1 MAQYDYIVIG
11 AGSAGAPVATRLA
24 ENPDTQVL
32 LLEAGGP
39 DSDFPDI
46 ADPGAWPY
54 KLQGTECD
62 YQYKSTPQEHAAGRV
77 GVVPRGRVL
86 GGTSSINALVWVRGH
101 SSDFDNWAYWGN
113 YGWDYRGVLPS
124 FRRSEN
130 SEYGENE
137 FHGAG
142 GPLSIRRFREDNSNP
157 VSVAM
162 LEAAL
167 ETGYPSTE
175 DFNGAEMQGAG
186 YNSVSIN
193 DDDTRAG
200 TYMYLRNAPSN
211 LTITTHAQVRR
222 LVIENGRCTGV
233 EYARTDGRN
242 GGLQRVEA
250 AQEVILSAGAIDSP
264 RLLML
269 SGVGPADHLRQMG
282 IDVKVDSP
290 GVGQNLM
297 DHLLTGVVY
306 ESKKDVPLAT
316 WANHSETTLF
326 WPDDE
331 RGVGL
336 CPGMQIQFIHIPF
349 APEGFTAP
357 EEGHGYTVTPG
368 PNRILSRGE
377 VTLSSASPDDAP
389 LINFNYLKEEAD
401 LAAHVRGIRMSRE
414 IGEAN
419 ALKEWRKREV
429 LPGPERKTDAELRDF
444 VRRAASTIYHPSGTC
459 KMGIDNMAVV
469 DPDLRVYGVEGLRV
483 ADASIMP
490 SITSGNT
497 NAPTVM
503 IGEKCAEII
512 LGGMGVNEVTRAHS
526 VRDSG

>member
-11 AGSAGAPVATRLA
+11 AGSAGAPVAARLA

-32 LLEAGGP
+32 LLEAGG
-39 DSDFPDI
+39 SDQDYPEI

-54 KLQGTECD
+54 TLQGTEFD
-62 YQYKSTPQEHAAGRV
+62 WQYVTTPQEHAAGRV
-77 GVVPRGRVL
+77 GVVPRGKVL

-101 SSDFDNWAYWGN
+101 RSDFDNWAYWGN
-113 YGWDYRGVLPS
+113 YGWDYAGVLPA
-124 FRRSEN
+124 FRRSEDY
-130 SEYGENE
+130 EYGANE
-137 FHGAG
+137 YHGVG
-142 GPLSIRRFREDNSNP
+142 GPISVRRFNADNSNP

-167 ETGYPSTE
+167 EVGYPPTD
-175 DFNGAEMQGAG
+175 DFNGAKMQGAG

-193 DDDTRAG
+193 RDNTRSG
-200 TYMYLRNAPSN
+200 TFMYLRNAPSN
-211 LTITTHAQVRR
+211 LTITTHAQARR
-222 LVIENGRCTGV
+222 LLIENGRCTGV
-233 EYARTDGRN
+233 EYSRGNGRN
-242 GGLQRVEA
+242 GGLERAEA
-250 AQEVILSAGAIDSP
+250 TQEVIVSAGAIDSP

-269 SGVGPADHLRQMG
+269 SGIGPADHLRQVG
-282 IDVKVDSP
+282 VDVKVDLP

-297 DHLLTGVVY
+297 DHLLVGVVY
-306 ESKKDVPLAT
+306 ESAKEVPRAT

-326 WPDDE
+326 YPDDE
-331 RGVGL
+331 RGIGL

-357 EEGHGYTVTPG
+357 EEGNGYTVTPG
-368 PNRILSRGE
+368 PNRVLSRGE
-377 VTLSSASPDDAP
+377 LRLRSADPDEAP
-389 LINFNYLKEEAD
+389 DINPNYLIEEAD
-401 LAAHVRGIRMSRE
+401 VAAHVRGIRMSRE

-459 KMGIDNMAVV
+459 KMGIDHMAVV

-490 SITSGNT
+490 AITSGNT
-497 NAPTVM
+497 NAPSVM
-503 IGEKCAEII
+503 IGEKCAELI
-512 LGGMGVNEVTRAHS
+512 LSGMGVDEVTRTHS
-526 VRDSG
+526 VRDAG